1 MTLALI
7 AVIAFFALGFLH
19 KARLSAKKKNYK
31 KRTKTN
37 VELQKQIGAAVDAI
51 VTTEIERLILSGAS
65 KIEAIE
71 MLYGKHIMPLAD
83 DIADSSYSGYA
94 YVPGVGMKTDEDI
107 YGKLRFN
114 LIYFLTK
121 KEMRRLGYAYS
132 FDGKESKWQ
141 EKQNRNDRFD
151 DIKNKYPWL

>member
-7 AVIAFFALGFLH
+7 AVIAFFALGFWQ
-19 KARLSAKKKNYK
+19 KARLSAKKINYE

-51 VTTEIERLILSGAS
+51 VTAETERLILSGAS

-94 YVPGVGMKTDEDI
+94 YAPGAGMKTNEDI
-107 YGKLRFN
+107 YDRLKFN

-132 FDGKESKWQ
+132 FDGRESKWQ
-141 EKQNRNDRFD
+141 KKQNRDDRFD
-151 DIKNKYPWL
+151 DLRNKYPWL